1 MSDSARI
8 FGITSTLGNLGDGII
23 ANSITTNT
31 TVETAEA
38 RNVSGEIIDIA
49 AYSKAKEITID
60 GLFVGEGVE
69 PGSSIT
75 IGGLDYL
82 VTSSSKTESNT
93 DFQQASVSARAADNA
108 VLHTLTNN

>member
-1 MSDSARI
+1 MSESSRI
-8 FGITSTLGNLGDGII
+8 FGITSTLGNLGDGLI
-23 ANSITTNT
+23 ANSVSINT

-38 RNVSGEIIDIA
+38 RNVSGQIIDIA
-49 AYSKAKEITID
+49 AYSKAKEVTID

-75 IGGLDYL
+75 IGGDDYL
-82 VTSSSKTESNT
+82 VTTSTKTESNT
-93 DFQQASVSARAADNA
+93 DFQQGSVTARTADGA